1 MTIFRF
7 RSAHWESLWT
17 LTRQRQWPHCLSG
30 RLSSCG
36 SSCGLFGGG
45 SADIDES
52 YELLAALK
60 RRLWRLLKADRPI
73 SHPPH
78 RTNALARS
86 ECPTTKGL
94 HCRSRW

>member
-7 RSAHWESLWT
+7 RSAHWECLWT
-17 LTRQRQWPHCLSG
+17 LTRQLQWTHCLSG

-60 RRLWRLLKADRPI
+60 RRFQWLMKADRPL
-73 SHPPH
+73 SLPPH
-78 RTNALARS
+78 CTNALAR
-86 ECPTTKGL
+86 PV
-94 HCRSRW
+94 RRWTWTALD